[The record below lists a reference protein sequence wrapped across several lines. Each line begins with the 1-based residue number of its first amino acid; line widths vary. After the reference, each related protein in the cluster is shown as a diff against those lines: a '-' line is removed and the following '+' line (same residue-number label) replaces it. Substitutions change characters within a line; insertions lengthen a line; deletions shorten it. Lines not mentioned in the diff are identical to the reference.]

1 MPEELVWKE
10 RAEKLWQLLDD
21 IDTLGDSMKPEQTPY
36 FHAVQRISDKRRE
49 VLRSLDGYTLTPV
62 EAP

>member
-36 FHAVQRISDKRRE
+36 FNAIQRIHEQRHVILKS
-49 VLRSLDGYTLTPV
+49 DGYVLTPV
-62 EAP
+62 EGS